1 MPFKQ
6 SWGPF
11 IQNTFNDAFL
21 DKAGYNTMA
30 FTSVRFFNKI

>member
-11 IQNTFNDAFL
+11 IQNTCNDAFL
-21 DKAGYNTMA
+21 DKAGYNWLLPQ
-30 FTSVRFFNKI
+30 